1 MKKEFLVAV
10 SVLFGMAAS
19 LSVSAQEKLSLKQ
32 CREMALKY
40 NKEMAAADKQTEAA
54 RLLSLS
60 YKANFFPNFT
70 ASGTGLYSTADGSL
84 GIQGGNL
91 PVFLPDPVTGELA
104 TSGYAYFP
112 GLNLD
117 YKVGTVYTGGVQ
129 VEQPL
134 YMGGKIRAAYK
145 MSLLGKEMAHL
156 NEELTA
162 SGVILN
168 TDKAYVQLVKAKEMK
183 KVAEK
188 YHVLLNELF
197 RNVKSAHQHGM
208 KPQNDVL
215 KVQVKLNESELAL
228 RKADN
233 ALRLAG
239 MNLCHYIGRPLTAG
253 IDISD
258 EFPEVEQEWKTQ
270 VADISAR
277 PEYGILNKQI
287 AMAEQQVKLN
297 RSELLPRVGVKGSY
311 DYFHGLEINDETL
324 MKKDHS
330 PSF

>member
-54 RLLSLS
+54 RLMSLS

-91 PVFLPDPVTGELA
+91 PVFLPDPATGELV

-162 SGVILN
+162 SEVILN
-168 TDKAYVQLVKAKEMK
+168 TDKAYVQLVLSLI
-183 KVAEK
+183 
-188 YHVLLNELF
+188 H
-197 RNVKSAHQHGM
+197 
-208 KPQNDVL
+208 
-215 KVQVKLNESELAL
+215 
-228 RKADN
+228 
-233 ALRLAG
+233 
-239 MNLCHYIGRPLTAG
+239 I
-253 IDISD
+253 
-258 EFPEVEQEWKTQ
+258 
-270 VADISAR
+270 
-277 PEYGILNKQI
+277 
-287 AMAEQQVKLN
+287 
-297 RSELLPRVGVKGSY
+297 
-311 DYFHGLEINDETL
+311 
-324 MKKDHS
+324 
-330 PSF
+330 